1 MNQECNE
8 KIVGILVEENEL
20 FKKYILP
27 RNKLTSVVIGTS
39 HSVFIPFSL
48 SVKICSLIAAT
59 AYAAK

>member
-39 HSVFIPFSL
+39 HSVFIPFSQSRFVL
-48 SVKICSLIAAT
+48 
-59 AYAAK
+59 